1 MVKGFNLGFSSMGFT
16 LVLLLFTAPVG
27 SASVVDIN
35 RVTVEQ
41 LAAFDGIGPVYAE
54 RIVMHRETHGGFD
67 SVSDLG
73 AVWGISKKAIAR
85 LQDLVSV
92 DP

>member
-1 MVKGFNLGFSSMGFT
+1 MVKGFSLGFSSMGFSMA
-16 LVLLLFTAPVG
+16 LLLFAAPAG
-27 SASVVDIN
+27 SASAVDLN
-35 RVTVEQ
+35 RMTVEQ
-41 LAAFDGIGPVYAE
+41 LAAFEGIGPVYAE
-54 RIVMHRETHGGFD
+54 RIVTHRETHGGFD